1 MKLTPARI
9 ERTLSQ
15 YDARAVPDSHPVM
28 QEFNSL
34 FGEHTFFVDQTGLCI
49 VEPQR
54 RPLTLSPNRGPA
66 SSPVSRGCRP
76 ATRAEMP
83 EGSPCATEKNT
94 QPR

>member
-49 VEPQR
+49 VEPIAAPESGIEAGR
-54 RPLTLSPNRGPA
+54 VVKLA
-66 SSPVSRGCRP
+66 SWIDDTRSRLAPHEREVTDVVVVLDK
-76 ATRAEMP
+76 AA
-83 EGSPCATEKNT
+83 
-94 QPR
+94 

>member
-9 ERTLSQ
+9 ERTLIQ

-49 VEPQR
+49 VEPTAAPESGIEAGR
-54 RPLTLSPNRGPA
+54 VVKLA
-66 SSPVSRGCRP
+66 SWIDDTRSRLAPHEREVTDVVVVLDK
-76 ATRAEMP
+76 AA
-83 EGSPCATEKNT
+83 
-94 QPR
+94 